1 MRFLHTSDWHL
12 GRALFQV
19 KLLEDQAYVLD
30 KLVDVI
36 KDTSVDAVIIAGD
49 VFDRAQPPREALSLL
64 DDTLTRIVVDL
75 GVPVIMIA
83 GNHDGLELIEFGNRI
98 TSKNNFFSSG
108 LIASSLEAITLEDKW
123 GSVHFYP
130 IPYAEPAVVQERLGY
145 ESGDGGGHD
154 QAMAAIIENI
164 SQTRP
169 KTERSVAIAH
179 AFVEGGLETK
189 SERPLSVGGTG
200 TVHASKFVGFDYVA
214 LGHLHRPQHAGSE
227 TVRYSG
233 SLLKYSVSEVD
244 HQKSVS
250 LVDIDQR
257 GDVRTEEILLTPKRD
272 LRVLEG
278 DFDDF
283 LTGPLQAP
291 RDDYLQINL
300 LDREPIMDAM
310 SRLRDVYPNLLHI
323 NRIPQHQQTNA
334 PLSGRD
340 HREISTLE
348 LFQSFFDYTTGEEI
362 DDKQTKVIAGVIEAV
377 EGGRA

>member
-1 MRFLHTSDWHL
+1 M
-12 GRALFQV
+12 
-19 KLLEDQAYVLD
+19 LD

-214 LGHLHRPQHAGSE
+214 LGHLHRPQHAGNE

-250 LVDIDQR
+250 LVEIDQR
-257 GDVRTEEILLTPKRD
+257 GDVRIEEILLTPKRD

-278 DFDDF
+278 NFDDF
-283 LTGPLQAP
+283 LTGPLQEP
-291 RDDYLQINL
+291 FDDYLQINL
-300 LDREPIMDAM
+300 LNHEPIMDAM